1 MPWLLYSW
9 PKWVT
14 QKVICD
20 QCACWR
26 EFESL
31 SHVLFFRI
39 LPSYIYSYRLTA
51 HSPNELLPMT
61 HIMRTALYSVFIGL
75 LITAV
80 GCSSTPQELE
90 DAGKPLPLDSFTKR
104 VSFDKQWDRNVGA
117 GQGKLY
123 SRLTLA
129 AMPEGICAASVN
141 GRAACYDN
149 QGDKIWARKL
159 GADISA
165 GAGAGTGQVYV
176 ATTDGAVIGL
186 NSDDGAELWRS
197 ELLSEI
203 LAAPQGA
210 GDRLVVQTAEGRMV
224 GLDSR
229 SGSKVWEYKNDEP
242 LLTLRGTATPVIE
255 DGVVYTGF
263 ASGKVVAVDLTTG
276 SLIWDQAVAIAS
288 GTAEIERLVDIDASP
303 KLTSDAVYAAS
314 FNGNLFAFS
323 KRNGSPLWRFETST
337 YREVDEGFGH
347 VYLVDEESRIYSIN
361 SRDGEQRWEQSAL
374 LNRELSAPV
383 VFAGYL
389 LVADNK
395 GYLYA
400 LSQVDGS
407 LVGRKRVDGAGV
419 RVPMRVADDQLYI
432 YSNDGKLAAY
442 TLQVR

>member
-1 MPWLLYSW
+1 
-9 PKWVT
+9 
-14 QKVICD
+14 
-20 QCACWR
+20 
-26 EFESL
+26 
-31 SHVLFFRI
+31 
-39 LPSYIYSYRLTA
+39 
-51 HSPNELLPMT
+51 
-61 HIMRTALYSVFIGL
+61 MRTALYSVFIGL
-75 LITAV
+75 LITAA
-80 GCSSTPQELE
+80 GCGSTPQELE
-90 DAGKPLPLDSFTKR
+90 DAGKPLPLDSFVKR
-104 VSFDKQWDRNVGA
+104 VGFDKQWARNVGA

-129 AMPEGICAASVN
+129 TMPEGICAASVN
-141 GRAACYDN
+141 GRAACYDS
-149 QGDKIWARKL
+149 QGDKIWSRKL
-159 GADISA
+159 DADISA
-165 GAGAGTGQVYV
+165 GVGAGAGQVYV

-229 SGSKVWEYKNDEP
+229 SGFKVWEYKNDEP
-242 LLTLRGTATPVIE
+242 LLTLRGTATPVVE

-263 ASGKVVAVDLTTG
+263 ASGKVVALDLATG

-288 GTAEIERLVDIDASP
+288 GTAEIERLVDVDASP

-314 FNGNLFAFS
+314 FNGNLFAFA

>member
-1 MPWLLYSW
+1 
-9 PKWVT
+9 
-14 QKVICD
+14 
-20 QCACWR
+20 
-26 EFESL
+26 
-31 SHVLFFRI
+31 
-39 LPSYIYSYRLTA
+39 
-51 HSPNELLPMT
+51 MT

-75 LITAV
+75 LITAA
-80 GCSSTPQELE
+80 GCGSTPQELE

-129 AMPEGICAASVN
+129 AMPEGVCAASVN
-141 GRAACYDN
+141 GRAACYDS
-149 QGDKIWARKL
+149 QGDKIWSRKL

-165 GAGAGTGQVYV
+165 GAGAGAGQVYV

-263 ASGKVVAVDLTTG
+263 ASGKVVALDLATG
-276 SLIWDQAVAIAS
+276 SLIWDQAAAIAS
-288 GTAEIERLVDIDASP
+288 GTAEIERLVDVDASP

-314 FNGNLFAFS
+314 FNGNLFAFA